1 MADDGQLLLLI
12 RANNE
17 KKKVAALW
25 TNFDAFIKALK
36 TFFLELWSNEV

>member
-1 MADDGQLLLLI
+1 MMNNCFCLLEQ
-12 RANNE
+12 NNG

-25 TNFDAFIKALK
+25 TDFDAFIKALK